1 MGTGTCQV
9 QPFSTQVL
17 LRQQGNLVIFTNDTA
32 YVKISSQPLL
42 NMLKGKVA
50 NIEEAFLQV
59 FHRRVTVKVGVTNP
73 AETNSSRAK
82 DLPTSNGRVGENPR
96 NSNPADNA
104 GQQVQ
109 NSAGSEIKD
118 DFLGNGGEEQKHPPA
133 AENTAVNVPL
143 ISESR
148 SPTNGSTDSQNDFNA
163 QAVAVR
169 EDARNVANSA
179 RQCADMFGEVVDL
192 SSDLEIWESE
202 NFRLESQPDSSE
214 LSSELAEDDCIDW

>member
-1 MGTGTCQV
+1 V
-9 QPFSTQVL
+9 RPHSTQSL
-17 LRQQGNLVIFTNDTA
+17 LRQHGQLVIFSNDTA
-32 YVKISSQPLL
+32 YVKIKSQKLL
-42 NMLKGKVA
+42 DIVKGKVA

-59 FHRRVTVKVGVTNP
+59 FHRRVTVKLGVTNP

-96 NSNPADNA
+96 NSNPADHA

-109 NSAGSEIKD
+109 NSAGSEITD

-133 AENTAVNVPL
+133 AENTAVNVPA

-148 SPTNGSTDSQNDFNA
+148 SPTNGSTDSQNDSKA

-169 EDARNVANSA
+169 DDARNVANSA
-179 RQCADMFGEVVDL
+179 RELADMFEGEVVDL
-192 SSDLEIWESE
+192 SDDLEIWESE
-202 NFRLESQPDSSE
+202 TFRLESEENFSE
-214 LSSELAEDDCIDW
+214 LSSDSDEDDSIVCGF

>member
-1 MGTGTCQV
+1 M
-9 QPFSTQVL
+9 
-17 LRQQGNLVIFTNDTA
+17 
-32 YVKISSQPLL
+32 VKD
-42 NMLKGKVA
+42 KVA

-96 NSNPADNA
+96 NSNPADDA

-109 NSAGSEIKD
+109 NSAGSEITD

-148 SPTNGSTDSQNDFNA
+148 SPTNGSTDSQNDSKD

-169 EDARNVANSA
+169 DDARNVANSA
-179 RQCADMFGEVVDL
+179 RQLADMFDGEVVDL
-192 SSDLEIWESE
+192 SNDLEIWESE
-202 NFRLESQPDSSE
+202 TFRLESQPDLSE
-214 LSSELAEDDCIDW
+214 LSSELDEDDFIDW